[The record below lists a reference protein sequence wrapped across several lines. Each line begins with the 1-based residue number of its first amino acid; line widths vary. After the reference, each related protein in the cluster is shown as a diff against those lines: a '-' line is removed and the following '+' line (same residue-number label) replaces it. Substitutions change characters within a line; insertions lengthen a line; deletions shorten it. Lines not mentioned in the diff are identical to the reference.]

1 MTSQSS
7 KSISDFEQDERQIG
21 NLGCWQ
27 TFRFFLKHSWRDI
40 GRRKCHFCLALCSV
54 LIVVLATLVVNTI
67 IGKGPI
73 IFMKLA
79 QEDSGEIDGIF
90 IAGDGTY
97 VPNSN
102 SFWDDSSALNY
113 TLATELLEEN
123 EIEHHISP
131 RYEICPVDM
140 KDYEGNYLASK
151 DSMCLKF
158 IDTD

>member
-1 MTSQSS
+1 
-7 KSISDFEQDERQIG
+7 
-21 NLGCWQ
+21 
-27 TFRFFLKHSWRDI
+27 
-40 GRRKCHFCLALCSV
+40 
-54 LIVVLATLVVNTI
+54 
-67 IGKGPI
+67 
-73 IFMKLA
+73 MKLA

-113 TLATELLEEN
+113 TLATELLKEN

-140 KDYEGNYLASK
+140 KDTNGNYLAPK